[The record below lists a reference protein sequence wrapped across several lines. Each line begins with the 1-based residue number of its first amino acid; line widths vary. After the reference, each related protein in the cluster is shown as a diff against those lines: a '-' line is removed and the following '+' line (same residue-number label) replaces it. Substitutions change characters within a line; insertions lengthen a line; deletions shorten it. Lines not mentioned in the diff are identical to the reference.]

1 MNVFRTVAVLAF
13 SWLCSSGCVAYQIRD
28 ELKTTNQ
35 RLGQMS
41 QQLDL
46 MAIDIKQARQAV
58 EQANPKLERSN
69 RSLSVMEQSMEP
81 IRISLRRIDDELLGF
96 REEMDKID
104 KYIPLNIK
112 PSIPPPPKQ
121 APTRETTPQK

>member
-1 MNVFRTVAVLAF
+1 VKALGLPLVLILAWF
-13 SWLCSSGCVAYQIRD
+13 CGGCVAYQIRD

-35 RLGQMS
+35 QLVQMS
-41 QQLDL
+41 QQLDKMSADL
-46 MAIDIKQARQAV
+46 KEVRASVDQT
-58 EQANPKLERSN
+58 NPKLERSN
-69 RSLSVMEQSMEP
+69 HSLSVMEQSMEP

-112 PSIPPPPKQ
+112 PDVAPPMKQ
-121 APTRETTPQK
+121 SPSRETTPQK